1 MTSLAERL
9 IPRESR
15 PERVGPRI
23 TALRETLAMSKAQ
36 FADAIGLDRSTLTKV
51 EKGVVGLPIAIGE
64 RIAALY
70 GCDLDFIYRGELSD
84 VPLELRPR
92 LMVNL
97 VTYKAMP

>member
-1 MTSLAERL
+1 
-9 IPRESR
+9 
-15 PERVGPRI
+15 
-23 TALRETLAMSKAQ
+23 MSKAQ